1 MKRSLDNGVECEV
14 VGETLDVADL
24 EPGTVLLDKYR
35 VVETLGVGGMGIVVA
50 CDHLSLGNRVAIK
63 FLLPKYVS
71 NEEIVRRF
79 LQEARAAI
87 KIKSDHVAQVL
98 DVGLLEDERM
108 RASAIPYM
116 VMEYLEGKDLSQW
129 VELGKRFSVSEAID
143 YTVQAAEALAQ
154 AHREGIIH
162 RDVKPANLFLAE
174 HKRRKKKDVVKVLD
188 FGISKSL
195 DEDPKDMGLTKT
207 TTVLGSGLYMSPE
220 QMRSAKDVD
229 FRTDIYSL
237 GVCMFELLTGS
248 QPYTAETF
256 SELCVKVNTEPPT
269 PVEDYRS
276 DLPDGL
282 AEVLAAAY
290 AREPS
295 ERFQTVQDFVG
306 ALAPFAATTS
316 VPDIELVQGI
326 TQNRDSL
333 TQPRTIDGPSTAATL
348 VASTDREQPAPRPT
362 GVILVTALG
371 ALVLAAGIAQYVVQS
386 QQTTTS
392 PAGGTLP
399 SVAPSGSQLAPDPS
413 APTTGVPSAAP
424 SAGGG
429 AAMTGAADGGAAAGA
444 TASTS
449 AAPVSSGSAS
459 APAPSGSAAAG
470 PATCAR
476 LDPRTGSLATL
487 PCQ

>member
-1 MKRSLDNGVECEV
+1 M
-14 VGETLDVADL
+14 GETLDVADL
-24 EPGTVLLDKYR
+24 EPGTVLMDKYR
-35 VVETLGVGGMGIVVA
+35 VVETIGVGGMGVVVA
-50 CDHLSLGNRVAIK
+50 CDHLSLEHRVAIK

-71 NEEIVRRF
+71 NEEVVRRF

-87 KIKSDHVAQVL
+87 KIKSDHVAQVI

-108 RASAIPYM
+108 RTPTIPYM

-154 AHREGIIH
+154 AHREGIVH

-174 HKRRKKKDVVKVLD
+174 HRRRKKRDVVKVLD

-237 GVCMFELLTGS
+237 GVCMYELLTGS

-269 PVEDYRS
+269 PVEDYRT

-282 AEVLAAAY
+282 AEVLASAY
-290 AREPS
+290 ARDPG
-295 ERFQTVQDFVG
+295 ERYQTVQDFVG

-326 TQNRDSL
+326 TENRESL
-333 TQPRTIDGPSTAATL
+333 TQPRMVDGPSGGAAL
-348 VASTDREQPAPRPT
+348 AASAARGEPAPRSV
-362 GVILVTALG
+362 GVILTTALG
-371 ALVLAAGIAQYVVQS
+371 ALVLAAGIAQYVLQS
-386 QQTTTS
+386 RQATTS
-392 PAGGTLP
+392 PTTGTLP
-399 SVAPSGSQLAPDPS
+399 SAAPPGSQLAPGPS
-413 APTTGVPSAAP
+413 APTTGAPSAAG
-424 SAGGG
+424 SAEDG
-429 AAMTGAADGGAAAGA
+429 AAGDGAAGDGAAGDGAAGAGATDGGAAASA

-449 AAPVSSGSAS
+449 AAPMS
-459 APAPSGSAAAG
+459 SGSAAAG

-476 LDPRTGSLATL
+476 LDPRTGTLATL